1 MALVDVNQSKCIEV
15 RLTRIENVLSELE
28 AVWRVKRHLLK
39 RRVSSA
45 VLKVAPRDCYYHW
58 TLQERAAF
66 LDCNI
71 EHLCKS
77 IIVENTAYAKKSI
90 NHAYGGRY
98 LCIIVQYQEKLDA
111 EQLSRFVCALVAKE
125 TGIAVARKYFSF
137 QHAPKDV
144 CAERTG
150 FEHNGVSPFGSKQFF
165 PVIASEE
172 ILKTRSGYVWLGG
185 GAPNFKLKVAT
196 SQLVRALDAQ
206 VAPNITRLRIN

>member
-1 MALVDVNQSKCIEV
+1 MACKKTPLKAQG
-15 RLTRIENVLSELE
+15 
-28 AVWRVKRHLLK
+28 VKRCPK
-39 RRVSSA
+39 SSA
-45 VLKVAPRDCYYHW
+45 ERLLLPLDPSGKSVRINLY
-58 TLQERAAF
+58 TLSVNSNKSSAF

-137 QHAPKDV
+137 QRAPKDV

-165 PVIASEE
+165 PVNMYYLIIGTC
-172 ILKTRSGYVWLGG
+172 ILKRC
-185 GAPNFKLKVAT
+185 K
-196 SQLVRALDAQ
+196 R
-206 VAPNITRLRIN
+206 